1 MVPFRHFFHTLAK
14 RTANVGSKKAP
25 SSGKSE
31 GISTLISLSKES
43 LLPKTVSLD
52 ALALGEFVGILVVI
66 LVQY

>member
-14 RTANVGSKKAP
+14 RTANVGLKKAP
-25 SSGKSE
+25 SGKTE

-52 ALALGEFVGILVVI
+52 ALALGEYIAIL
-66 LVQY
+66 